1 MPEHGTRASFQAG
14 CHCNA
19 CRSANAAYAAVH
31 RLGES
36 GLIEA
41 GETRAHCF
49 KLRAQGMGYR
59 QIAKVAGVERESVL
73 RLLTSPSPL
82 MMQRGISR
90 RLLAVTPKPAL
101 GIRVMARETGRMVY
115 LLGLDL
121 YARPEIAKLTGLARN
136 TVEYLCAGKP
146 VPREGKKP
154 KRRLGRRF
162 CALRT
167 ALKIGRLYRS
177 TQPTDENKC

>member
-1 MPEHGTRASFQAG
+1 M
-14 CHCNA
+14 
-19 CRSANAAYAAVH
+19 
-31 RLGES
+31 
-36 GLIEA
+36 IEA

-101 GIRVMARETGRMVY
+101 GIRVVARETGRMVY

-136 TVEYLCAGKP
+136 TVAFLCAGKP
-146 VPREGKKP
+146 KPRAGKTPKTP
-154 KRRLGRRF
+154 KRRKARRF

-167 ALKIGRLYRS
+167 ALSIRRLYRS
-177 TQPTDENKC
+177 TQPADDK